1 MALPDEIAAL
11 IDQVNAAARYYSS
24 TESSLTFQTTATSRH
39 KLLRA
44 AKALVA
50 GLEDPEEEAWRFVL
64 QPCAHACLTSA
75 SECGM
80 LDQWPQKLMSSK
92 ELASKAN
99 ADQKLVGK

>member
-1 MALPDEIAAL
+1 MAPQAEIAAL
-11 IDQVNAAARYYSS
+11 VEQVNAAAHSYSS
-24 TESSLTFQTTATSRH
+24 PESSLTFQTTATSRH
-39 KLLRA
+39 ELLRA

-75 SECGM
+75 WECGI
-80 LDQWPQKLMSSK
+80 LNEWPKKFMSSK
-92 ELASKAN
+92 DLASKTK